1 MLHNIF
7 LDGNTFTD
15 SHSVDKNYLVGDL
28 VGGAAISGLGM
39 HLGFFYVV
47 RSPEF
52 EGQTRPDRFGSFTLS
67 FHF

>member
-7 LDGNTFTD
+7 LDGNTFFD
-15 SHSVDKNYLVGDL
+15 SHSVEKNYLVGDL
-28 VGGAAISGLGM
+28 VAGAAVSGLGM
-39 HLGFFYVV
+39 RLGFSFVV

-52 EGQTRPDRFGSFTLS
+52 EGQDGPDRFGSFTLS